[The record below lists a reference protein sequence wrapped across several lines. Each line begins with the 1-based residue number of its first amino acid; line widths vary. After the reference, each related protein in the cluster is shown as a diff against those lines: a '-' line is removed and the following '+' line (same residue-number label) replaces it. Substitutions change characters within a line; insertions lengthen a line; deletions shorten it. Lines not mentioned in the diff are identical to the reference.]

1 MSSYKNMNELTPLLN
16 QHNVDAVREMIKQKK
31 SPNPYFATVG
41 TASDVI
47 TDFDHFPYN
56 RYFRG
61 VYSSPTP
68 IVIERE
74 AGFRPRHDRCYSVE
88 TPPSREKSPYPNHC
102 FETSC
107 STVFPC
113 YPSYLAKYSDRDA
126 LNVQLNKAC
135 IVQYR

>member
-1 MSSYKNMNELTPLLN
+1 MQDLTPVLN
-16 QHNVDAVREMIKQKK
+16 QNNVDQVRDMIAQKK
-31 SPNPYFATVG
+31 SDQPYFATVG
-41 TASDVI
+41 TAGSVI

-68 IVIERE
+68 IVAERE
-74 AGFRPRHDRCYSVE
+74 AGFRPRHDSCYSVKIPDNHE
-88 TPPSREKSPYPNHC
+88 TSPYPNHC
-102 FETSC
+102 FESAC
-107 STVFPC
+107 STVYPC